1 MVICTIVSSYRESL
15 ISLNIQGNKQMK
27 LYEHWGIYEGEAD
40 EFGKACGVGKWTRH
54 DNLIWIGTY
63 KDDGGHGRL
72 TFYR

>member
-1 MVICTIVSSYRESL
+1 
-15 ISLNIQGNKQMK
+15 MK

-40 EFGKACGVGKWTRH
+40 EFGKACGIGKWTRP
-54 DNLIWIGTY
+54 DNLIWIGTF